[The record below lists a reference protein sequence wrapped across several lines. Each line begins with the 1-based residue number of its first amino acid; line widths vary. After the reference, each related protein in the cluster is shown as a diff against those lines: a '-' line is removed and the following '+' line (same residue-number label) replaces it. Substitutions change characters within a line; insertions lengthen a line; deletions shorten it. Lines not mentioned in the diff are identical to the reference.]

1 MGARFPIPRPTE
13 TAAIAALR
21 PRRYPP
27 AEAMY
32 ADLTTTYV
40 RDDRE
45 GFTLLGHLIL
55 RAIAGKAG
63 ERS

>member
-13 TAAIAALR
+13 TAALAAVR
-21 PRRYPP
+21 PRQYPA
-27 AEAMY
+27 AEALY
-32 ADLTTTYV
+32 SDLSVTYQ

-45 GFTLLGHLIL
+45 GFTLLGCLIL